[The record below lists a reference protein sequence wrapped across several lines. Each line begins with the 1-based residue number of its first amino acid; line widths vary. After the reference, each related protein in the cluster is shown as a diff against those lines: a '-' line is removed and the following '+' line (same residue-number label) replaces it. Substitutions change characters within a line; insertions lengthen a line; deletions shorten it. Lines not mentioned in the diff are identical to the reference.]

1 MGGRVIFSG
10 GLSMKIIC
18 ETNSFTNT
26 CLNVQRSIPAKA
38 VLPHLEGV
46 LIETTDENTVKLT
59 GFDLDIAVMTTV
71 NVRVEEPG
79 AAVLNAKIFCDM
91 LRRLPEKNVT
101 ITCNEK
107 NICTISSGESEYT
120 LISLNPAEYP
130 ELPVITEEQ
139 SFSLNAGI
147 LKDMIKRTVFA
158 VSADDGKTV
167 HRGVKNEVRSGEIKL
182 VALDGYRLA
191 IRNEFTDYNGTDLM
205 FVVPAKTLYEIIKLA
220 ENDEDVIEI
229 SKGRR
234 HIKFSV
240 NGYCLIS
247 KLLEGEFLDYRSAFP
262 KGKTSTVRVNT
273 KKFMDIIERTS
284 PVITEKARSPIKFI
298 FEDDELN
305 LSTFT
310 ALGSFTEKLPVSIDG
325 VRTEIGF
332 NNRFLLD
339 ALRSCDTDEVLIELN
354 GSLSPAV
361 IVPPEGE
368 SFLYLILPVRI
379 KND

>member
-1 MGGRVIFSG
+1 
-10 GLSMKIIC
+10 MKIIC
-18 ETNSFTNT
+18 DTSSFTNI

-38 VLPHLEGV
+38 VLPHLEGL
-46 LIETTDENTVKLT
+46 LIETIDENTVKLT
-59 GFDLDIAVMTTV
+59 GFDLDIAIMTTV
-71 NVRVEEPG
+71 NVIVEEPG
-79 AAVLNAKIFCDM
+79 AAVINAKIFCDM
-91 LRRLPEKNVT
+91 LRRLPDNKVL

-130 ELPVITEEQ
+130 ELPVITEEKK
-139 SFSLNAGI
+139 FSLNAGI

-167 HRGVKNEVRSGEIKL
+167 HRGVKFEVRPGEIKL

-191 IRNEFTDYNGTDLM
+191 IRSEFTDYNGEELT
-205 FVVPAKTLYEIIKLA
+205 FIVPAKTLYEIIKLA
-220 ENDEDVIEI
+220 ENDDDIIEI
-229 SKGRR
+229 LKGRR
-234 HIKFSV
+234 HITFIV
-240 NGYCLIS
+240 NGYSLTS

-262 KGKTSTVRVNT
+262 KGKSSTVRVNT

-361 IVPPEGE
+361 IIPPEGE

>member
-1 MGGRVIFSG
+1 
-10 GLSMKIIC
+10 MKIIC
-18 ETNSFTNT
+18 DTGSFTNT

-38 VLPHLEGV
+38 VLPHLEGL
-46 LIETTDENTVKLT
+46 LIETTDENTLKLT

-79 AAVLNAKIFCDM
+79 AAVLNAKTFCDI
-91 LRRLPEKNVT
+91 LRHLPDKTAT

-107 NICTISSGESEYT
+107 NVCTITSGEAEYT

-130 ELPVITEEQ
+130 ELPSLTEEVPFRI
-139 SFSLNAGI
+139 SAGI

-167 HRGVKNEVRSGEIKL
+167 HRGVKFEVTPGEIKL
-182 VALDGYRLA
+182 VSLDGYRLA
-191 IRNEFTDYNGTDLM
+191 IRKEFIEYNGNNLS

-220 ENDEDVIEI
+220 ENDEEIIEI
-229 SKGRR
+229 IKGRR
-234 HIKFSV
+234 HIMFTV
-240 NGYCLIS
+240 GGYRLIS
-247 KLLEGEFLDYRSAFP
+247 KLLEGEFLDYRTAFP
-262 KGKTSTVRVNT
+262 KGKSATVRIST
-273 KKFMDIIERTS
+273 KKFMDCIERTS
-284 PVITEKARSPIKFI
+284 IIITEKVRSPIKCI
-298 FEDDELN
+298 FEDDELR
-305 LSTFT
+305 LSAVT
-310 ALGSFTEKLPVSIDG
+310 ALGSANDRLGVSIDG
-325 VRTEIGF
+325 ARTEIGF

-361 IVPPEGE
+361 IVPPEGD

>member
-1 MGGRVIFSG
+1 
-10 GLSMKIIC
+10 MKIVC
-18 ETNSFTNT
+18 NTNSFTNA
-26 CLNVQRSIPAKA
+26 CLNVQRSIPSKA
-38 VLPHLEGV
+38 VLPHLEGI
-46 LIETTDENTVKLT
+46 LIETTGASSVKLT
-59 GFDLDIAVMTTV
+59 GFDLDISIMTAFT
-71 NVRVEEPG
+71 VRVEEEG
-79 AAVLNAKIFCDM
+79 AAVLNAKTFCDI
-91 LRRLPEKNVT
+91 LRHLPDSTVT

-107 NICTISSGESEYT
+107 NICTITSGEVEYT

-130 ELPVITEEQ
+130 ELPVITDEIP
-139 SFSLNAGI
+139 FRLNAGI

-158 VSADDGKTV
+158 VSPDDGKTV
-167 HRGVKNEVRSGEIKL
+167 HRGVKFEIREGGIKL

-191 IRNEFTDYNGTDLM
+191 IRSEFTDYNGDNLN
-205 FVVPAKTLYEIIKLA
+205 FVVPAKTLNEIMKLA
-220 ENDEDVIEI
+220 ENDEDFIEI

-234 HIKFSV
+234 HIMLKV

-247 KLLEGEFLDYRSAFP
+247 KLLEGEFLDYTTAFP
-262 KGKTSTVRVNT
+262 KGKSSTVRVNT
-273 KKFMDIIERTS
+273 KKIMDCIERTS
-284 PVITEKARSPIKFI
+284 IIITEKVKSPLRCI
-298 FEDDELN
+298 FEDDELRI
-305 LSTFT
+305 SAVT
-310 ALGSFTEKLPVSIDG
+310 ALGSANDRIDVSIDG

-361 IVPPEGE
+361 IVPPESD